1 MTSET
6 LRVGVPFIG
15 PLLSGGVMLY
25 QHQQIDDVGAIST
38 RFARTA
44 LNGQSVHIN
53 DEAQGAFYFPAEKL
67 AALRIGYLRDG
78 ARPWLVLS
86 PAGPTTRTERAEE
99 ASGVGPSTRPAD
111 TEAAPRISVDV
122 LSFSEA
128 QRRLA
133 RLGYNRGP
141 ADGVA
146 GPITITAIRRF
157 QGDMRLPVTGLLDSA
172 TNAALVGR
180 R

>member
-44 LNGQSVHIN
+44 LNV
-53 DEAQGAFYFPAEKL
+53 PAEKL

-78 ARPWLVLS
+78 ARPWLVLLA
-86 PAGPTTRTERAEE
+86 AGPTTRTERAEE
-99 ASGVGPSTRPAD
+99 ASGAGPSTRPAD